1 MAVAA
6 TSVYRLQADTD
17 HFQSFAPVQ
26 SFDAFWSLDGRPI
39 RRSWAPVRVRA
50 VVEEDGVQLP
60 AGDFAGLASNVPVFS
75 RRAAEALEPILTLNG
90 ELLPLIAPQGV
101 YFAYNVTR
109 LIDAIDKNRSKVVR
123 FSSGRVMAIEKY
135 VFKPDRLVGATI
147 FKDPF
152 YYAEVYVTDAFVEAV
167 TAGQLTGFAFEP
179 LWGAASSQRSDV
191 EQGPFRIDRLH

>member
-1 MAVAA
+1 MAVEA
-6 TSVYRLQADTD
+6 TSVYRLEADRD

-39 RRSWAPVRVRA
+39 RNSWAPVRVRA
-50 VVEEDGVQLP
+50 VVEEDGVERP
-60 AGDFAGLASNVPVFS
+60 AGDFPGLASNVPVFS

-90 ELLPLIAPQGV
+90 ELLPLIAPQGL

-109 LIDAIDKNRSKVVR
+109 LIDAIDRNHSKVVR
-123 FSSGRVMAIEKY
+123 FPSGGVMVIENY
-135 VFKPDRLVGATI
+135 VFRADRLVGATI

-152 YYAEVYVTDAFVEAV
+152 YYAEVYVTNAFVEAA
-167 TAGQLTGFAFEP
+167 TAAKLTGFAFEP
-179 LWGAASSQRSDV
+179 LWGASSPRLDV